1 MSFWL
6 RLARGI
12 DRFSEQTGRLVYWLT
27 LAMVVVGAY
36 NAVVRYLDRYTGL
49 GLSSNFYIELQWY
62 LFSLVFLLG
71 SAYTLRHDAHVR
83 VDVLYARLSPRGRA
97 WINLLGTLLFL
108 FPFCGLMLWVSWPSV
123 ANSWAV
129 REMSPDPGGLPRYPI
144 KTVIPVAFVL
154 LMVQGV
160 SMVIRSVAVL
170 RGVTEAGVDEAGS
183 AETHGGGHV

>member
-27 LAMVVVGAY
+27 LAMVVAGAY